1 MYAVIET
8 GGKQYRVANGTK
20 LKIER
25 LVAGEG
31 DAVEFD
37 KVLLVGEGTDVKIGA
52 PYVSG
57 STVKATVL
65 GHAKGKK
72 VTTIKFRRRQNYMR
86 TKGHRQWFTEI
97 EVTGIT
103 KGRAAAK
110 KAVSGSDDV
119 AE

>member
-8 GGKQYRVANGTK
+8 GGKQYRVAKGTK
-20 LKIER
+20 LKVE
-25 LVAGEG
+25 LLSAGEG

-57 STVKATVL
+57 SKVKAKVL
-65 GHAKGKK
+65 SHAKGKK
-72 VTTIKFRRRQNYMR
+72 VEIIKFHRRQNYQR

-103 KGRAAAK
+103 KGRAAK
-110 KAVSGSDDV
+110 KAASGSDDA

>member
-8 GGKQYRVANGTK
+8 GGKQYRVAKGTK
-20 LKIER
+20 LKVE
-25 LVAGEG
+25 LLSAGEG

-57 STVKATVL
+57 SKVKATVL
-65 GHAKGKK
+65 SHARGKK
-72 VTTIKFRRRQNYMR
+72 VEIIKFRRRQNYRR
-86 TKGHRQWFTEI
+86 TQGHRQWFTEI

-103 KGRAAAK
+103 KGRAAK
-110 KAVSGSDDV
+110 KAGSGSDDA